1 MYVVGGNFFIARMD
15 SRDLLELVGAEL
27 LVDNLPDNFVGRHLA
42 RYFSRWIG
50 FIPATVKLGFA
61 GEKREEGGAAWP
73 SR

>member
-1 MYVVGGNFFIARMD
+1 MWSAEIFFFARMD

-27 LVDNLPDNFVGRHLA
+27 LVNNLPDNFVGRHLA

-50 FIPATVKLGFA
+50 FTPATVKLGFA
-61 GEKREEGGAAWP
+61 GEERKEGGAAWP